1 MLGGMKVSELEDS
14 MAESTDT
21 VRLRTDV
28 YDALAKAKG
37 YPKPDAQAAW
47 HGIARSAMFRLRAG
61 GVPRLDTAMR
71 IAADCGVPVE
81 VIWERV
87 AA

>member
-1 MLGGMKVSELEDS
+1 MLTPVSMSKLEDS
-14 MAESTDT
+14 MPETSDT

-37 YPKPDAQAAW
+37 FPKPEAQAAW